1 MVKLSYKL
9 PVFEGPLDLLLHL
22 IAKHKLNINDIPIA
36 QLLDQYMQHI
46 EAMQQADLDVASEFM
61 EMAARLVYIKTA
73 SLLPR
78 PEESEQLKRE
88 LTGQL
93 LEYQAVQEAAAQLEE
108 RARRSGGFDLAVRPA
123 LELPIDQT
131 YRRQHSPRVLW
142 EHYLLAAGRGKRKVP
157 PPAEAFS
164 GIVSRKIV
172 SVSSRVVFVLRRL
185 WGGKRISMDDLID
198 ASRSRSEMVATF
210 LAILEL
216 IRSKRVAVEE
226 SGGDTVLKADGDGR
240 WK

>member
-36 QLLDQYMQHI
+36 QLLDQYMEHI

-93 LEYQAVQEAAAQLEE
+93 LEYQAVQEAAAQLGEK
-108 RARRSGGFDLAVRPA
+108 ARQSGGFDLAERPA
-123 LELPIDQT
+123 
-131 YRRQHSPRVLW
+131 
-142 EHYLLAAGRGKRKVP
+142 
-157 PPAEAFS
+157 
-164 GIVSRKIV
+164 
-172 SVSSRVVFVLRRL
+172 
-185 WGGKRISMDDLID
+185 
-198 ASRSRSEMVATF
+198 
-210 LAILEL
+210 
-216 IRSKRVAVEE
+216 
-226 SGGDTVLKADGDGR
+226 
-240 WK
+240 